1 MVICD
6 ELGRAKIWG
15 LKKGI
20 QKFSKGEFSRGW
32 NFATWQNGTLK
43 NRLHS
48 IWALIFAKAEFKVV
62 LKFKVWQNGTLE
74 ILRLIYR
81 IAKFSK
87 RGLSGVWAEFGGF
100 WLYKTRR
107 TDYWMR
113 NLWIFNARGFLLAAL
128 TLNLG
133 LFYGSLRPFFAWLG
147 FLCVELAFCGTAFVR
162 RLLWGWRLGFG
173 LPFWAFWLAVFW
185 LLGFLPAFS
194 LI

>member
-15 LKKGI
+15 LKKGT
-20 QKFSKGEFSRGW
+20 QKFSKGDFSRGW
-32 NFATWQNGTLK
+32 NFATWQNGAWE

-48 IWALIFAKAEFKVV
+48 IWALIFSKAGFKAV
-62 LKFKVWQNGTLE
+62 LKFKVWQNGAWE

-87 RGLSGVWAEFGGF
+87 RVLSGVWVEFGGF

-113 NLWIFNARGFLLAAL
+113 NLWIFNARGFLLVAL
-128 TLNLG
+128 TLNLR
-133 LFYGSLRPFFAWLG
+133 LFYGSLRSFFAWLG

-162 RLLWGWRLGFG
+162 LTARL
-173 LPFWAFWLAVFW
+173 WLAF
-185 LLGFLPAFS
+185 LGFLTRCFLAFG
-194 LI
+194 LFACLFFK

>member
-15 LKKGI
+15 LKKGT
-20 QKFSKGEFSRGW
+20 QKFSKGDFSRGW
-32 NFATWQNGTLK
+32 NFATWQNGTWE

-48 IWALIFAKAEFKVV
+48 IWALIFSKAGFKAV
-62 LKFKVWQNGTLE
+62 LKFKVWQNGTWK

-87 RGLSGVWAEFGGF
+87 SDLSGVWAKFVGF

-113 NLWIFNARGFLLAAL
+113 NLWIF
-128 TLNLG
+128 
-133 LFYGSLRPFFAWLG
+133 LF
-147 FLCVELAFCGTAFVR
+147 
-162 RLLWGWRLGFG
+162 
-173 LPFWAFWLAVFW
+173 
-185 LLGFLPAFS
+185 LLGFFMAHYAHFKFKAFLWLTTLIFCVAWLFVCGVSFLRDGFCEADGSTFAYLFGLFDS
-194 LI
+194 LFPRLDFCSLR